1 MLHTPILVVGG
12 SLVGLSASLFLSWH
26 GVSHIVI
33 EKHPGSSPHPR
44 AMGFTETTL
53 EHYRAVGIADQIPQ
67 VAAGTRLRRVKVGS
81 LAGAWREE
89 MAWTPGETHVRRPD
103 LSPCTGAAI
112 AQDRLEPILRAAAG
126 RLGAELRTSTEL
138 IDFEMTEHGVLAQV
152 VDHVGKRAY
161 QIGADYLI
169 AADGASSPVREQ
181 LGMTRSGVGAL
192 GVMRSVLFH
201 CPEADALL
209 QRGAQQFAIEQE
221 DFRGFLTTYGDSRW
235 LLMLDGDQERSEDE
249 LRVAISRALGTLMEF
264 DIITTGRWE
273 LAGRIADTYRQGRIF
288 LAGDAAHQLPP
299 TRGGFGANTGI
310 DDVWNLAWKLKRV
323 INGAS
328 APALLDTYQDERRPI
343 GWLRHQQTFSRPDY
357 AARAGLA
364 FQPVPLFADDALEFG
379 QLVRSLAVAGAGPEL
394 PAAATPQEWA
404 GQPGTRA
411 PHVWIER
418 AGKRI
423 SSIDLFGKE
432 YVLMS
437 ANARW
442 LSVANDLGLVFVGVG
457 SDVRFPASQPF
468 SEVFGISLDGA
479 AVVRPDGIIGWR
491 SQAAP
496 DPEGTAALTATLMS
510 AQALNRQ
517 V

>member
-26 GVSHIVI
+26 GVPHILI

-44 AMGFTETTL
+44 AMGFTETTM
-53 EHYRAVGIADQIPQ
+53 EHYRAVGVADQIPQ
-67 VAAGTRLRRVKVGS
+67 VPAGARLRRVKVDS
-81 LAGAWREE
+81 LAGDWHEE
-89 MAWTPGETHVRRPD
+89 LAWTPGETHVRVPD
-103 LSPCTGAAI
+103 LSPCTGAAV

-126 RLGAELRTSTEL
+126 RLGADLRLGTEL
-138 IDFEMTEHGVLAQV
+138 IDFEMTGHGVLAHV
-152 VDHVGKRAY
+152 VDHAGGRTY
-161 QIGADYLI
+161 PIRADYLI
-169 AADGASSPVREQ
+169 AADGANSAVREQ
-181 LGMTRSGVGAL
+181 LGITRSGVGAL

-201 CPEADALL
+201 CPQADAFL
-209 QRGAQQFAIEQE
+209 QRGAQQFAIAQE

-249 LRVAISRALGTLMEF
+249 LRVAISRALGAAMDF

-273 LAGRIADTYRQGRIF
+273 LAGRIADTYRKGCIF

-323 INGAS
+323 INGES

-357 AARAGLA
+357 AARAGVT
-364 FQPVPLFADDALEFG
+364 FQADPLFADDALEFG
-379 QLVRSLAVAGAGPEL
+379 QLARSPAVAGAGPDL

-418 AGKRI
+418 EGKRI
-423 SSIDLFGKE
+423 TSIDLFGKE
-432 YVLMS
+432 YVLLS
-437 ANARW
+437 ANAQW
-442 LSVANDLGLVFVGVG
+442 LTVASALGLVFVGVG
-457 SDVRFPASQPF
+457 SDVLFPASQPF
-468 SEVFGISLDGA
+468 SEVFGVFPDGA
-479 AVVRPDGIIGWR
+479 TVVRPDGLIAWR
-491 SQAAP
+491 SHAAP
-496 DPEGTAALTATLMS
+496 DLEGAAALSATLMPRM
-510 AQALNRQ
+510 AMQ
-517 V
+517 